1 MPGRGPVAMGKVLVV
16 AGLALAGLG
25 ALLLLGVPLGRL
37 PGDLIY
43 RRGNVTLY
51 MPIATSVIV
60 SLALTLLLMWWRR

>member
-1 MPGRGPVAMGKVLVV
+1 MGKVLVV